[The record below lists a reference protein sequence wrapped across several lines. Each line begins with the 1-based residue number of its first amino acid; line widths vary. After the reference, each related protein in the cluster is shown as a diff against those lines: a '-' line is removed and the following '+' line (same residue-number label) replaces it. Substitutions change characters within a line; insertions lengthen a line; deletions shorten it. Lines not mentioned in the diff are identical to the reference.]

1 MTATI
6 KKLSLIFS
14 VFTVTLAVLMFVGV
28 VPASA
33 QSDGSFQ
40 ITSSK
45 DISAIQG
52 ESFTY
57 FVVTANNT
65 DYQLQSQ
72 LPSGLSFSNGS
83 ISGTPQTAGNYQLD
97 FVASNTGETETVNLT
112 VLSSSGGAEVAQTDP
127 GSGQSAAANQ
137 GGEGSV
143 PLNEIPDTGLSADQA
158 ITLAFYLLALLMV
171 SFWGVSTLM
180 NMLRPA
186 TNEQAKADSGDTSAY
201 TTGKNSD
208 GDDSPIGDGVR

>member
-1 MTATI
+1 MTARI
-6 KKLSLIFS
+6 KKLSLVLS
-14 VFTVTLAVLMFVGV
+14 VFTLFLAIISFVGV

-57 FVVTANNT
+57 FVVTANDT

-72 LPSGLSFSNGS
+72 LPPGLSFSNGS
-83 ISGTPQTAGNYQLD
+83 ISGTPQTAGDYQLD
-97 FVASNTGETETVNLT
+97 FVASNTGETETVNLA
-112 VLSSSGGAEVAQTDP
+112 VLRSGGGPEVAQTGP
-127 GSGQSAAANQ
+127 GSGQSASANQ

-143 PLNEIPDTGLSADQA
+143 SLNEIPDTGLSADQA
-158 ITLAFYLLALLMV
+158 ITLAFYLLTLLMV

-180 NMLRPA
+180 TMLQPA
-186 TNEQAKADSGDTSAY
+186 TNENAETGSGDTSAY
-201 TTGKNSD
+201 TTEDISDANS
-208 GDDSPIGDGVR
+208 SPVGDGVM